1 MFCLHESK
9 HPSIPKLR
17 TRTILRRHS
26 PTPIHSY
33 AVTGIRLSPIHTGM
47 KIKRPSCWE
56 QPAAVHG
63 ILATWISSKRFSF
76 RFVGLTADSK
86 SVSFGRK
93 KELPAFFQPSL
104 FPGPWDS
111 HVPSVLEWKQGELF
125 PVFRI
130 GFRSVEGGDAPQ
142 FA

>member
-26 PTPIHSY
+26 PTPTHSY
-33 AVTGIRLSPIHTGM
+33 AVTGIRLSPIHIGM

-63 ILATWISSKRFSF
+63 MLVLDKDMSARTF
-76 RFVGLTADSK
+76 TPP
-86 SVSFGRK
+86 
-93 KELPAFFQPSL
+93 PAN
-104 FPGPWDS
+104 
-111 HVPSVLEWKQGELF
+111 
-125 PVFRI
+125 
-130 GFRSVEGGDAPQ
+130 
-142 FA
+142 

>member
-1 MFCLHESK
+1 MVRQIAPFGNVVQPGCSEWGSF
-9 HPSIPKLR
+9 
-17 TRTILRRHS
+17 
-26 PTPIHSY
+26 
-33 AVTGIRLSPIHTGM
+33 TGFLIR
-47 KIKRPSCWE
+47 
-56 QPAAVHG
+56 
-63 ILATWISSKRFSF
+63 F
-76 RFVGLTADSK
+76 
-86 SVSFGRK
+86 FGRK

-130 GFRSVEGGDAPQ
+130 GFRSIEGSNAPQ

>member
-1 MFCLHESK
+1 MLGTACRSSWNTGSLDF
-9 HPSIPKLR
+9 PK
-17 TRTILRRHS
+17 TFFFQIC
-26 PTPIHSY
+26 
-33 AVTGIRLSPIHTGM
+33 RLDG
-47 KIKRPSCWE
+47 
-56 QPAAVHG
+56 G
-63 ILATWISSKRFSF
+63 FL
-76 RFVGLTADSK
+76 